1 MPVYQPGI
9 PTGTV
14 NLDVDYL
21 SLQGNFQQLN
31 IVYGTDHY
39 PFDNASPNQGFHN
52 LVTTPLVVNNPP
64 DGLPPATA
72 AGILKFYAFQQY
84 TALGPLQWS
93 RGQSNAIPTP
103 LTSLHGG
110 PISIPVLTTVPIIDL
125 AGITRVMLMISAFN
139 DSPLATNKNPCNTFV
154 CFSQG
159 TSNLN
164 NTGITNQLSA
174 VMNGTVL
181 GLRNNNAI
189 ANSGAAVY
197 WTLTFIRI
205 E

>member
-1 MPVYQPGI
+1 MSFVYQKGI
-9 PTGTV
+9 PTGIV

-21 SLQGNFQQLN
+21 NVQGNFQQAN

-39 PFDNASPNQGFHN
+39 PFDNATPNQGFHN
-52 LVTTPLVVNNPP
+52 LVTTPPVVNNPP
-64 DGLPPATA
+64 DGLPPMTA

-84 TALGPLQWS
+84 EAFGPLQWS

-110 PISIPVLTTVPIIDL
+110 PISIASGATVPIIDL
-125 AGITRVMLMISAFN
+125 AGMTRVMLMISAFN
-139 DSPLATNKNPCNTFV
+139 DAPLSADKKPLNAFV
-154 CFSQG
+154 AFSQG
-159 TSNLN
+159 TSQLG
-164 NTGITNQLSA
+164 TGGSLGAMSA

-181 GLRNNNAI
+181 GIKNNTATT
-189 ANSGAAVY
+189 AGAVY

>member
-1 MPVYQPGI
+1 MSFVYQKGI
-9 PTGTV
+9 PTGIV

-21 SLQGNFQQLN
+21 NIQGNFQQLN
-31 IVYGTDHY
+31 VVYGTDHY
-39 PFDNASPNQGFHN
+39 PFDNATPNQGFHN
-52 LVTTPLVVNNPP
+52 LVTTPPVVNSPP

-72 AGILKFYAFQQY
+72 AGILKLYAFQQY
-84 TALGPLQWS
+84 MALGPLQYS
-93 RGQSNAIPTP
+93 RGQSDAIPTP
-103 LTSLHGG
+103 LTSLQGG
-110 PISIPVLTTVPIIDL
+110 PISIAGGATSNIIDL
-125 AGITRVMLMISAFN
+125 AGITRIMLMISAFN
-139 DSPLATNKNPCNTFV
+139 DAPLTADKNPVNTFV

-164 NTGITNQLSA
+164 NSGTVGQLSA

-181 GLRNNNAI
+181 GLKNGKGI
-189 ANSGAAVY
+189 TIGAVY